1 MAIDAQVLNLIREQD
16 KRQSNYRQV
25 SRDYMR
31 DTNRSINSLD
41 SNVRYS
47 IEQTNA
53 LRSGLGD
60 ITGKILSQIKSS
72 SKETIDQATK
82 GAQGTDKA
90 LKADNATIVQKLES
104 IRGLMESQRDIV
116 RNYINGIKKTNSYE
130 DETNK
135 NLDRRKMGL
144 AGSGAAGAAGAAAA
158 ASGGDS
164 SSSSSWW
171 KNPLIWGAA
180 LAGEPIF
187 RAINAVRGAN
197 ALNTRFRGPQAKL
210 NQAQRTFDKNQ
221 KKLDKENAR
230 RGNAHKNV
238 NKNQQALNE
247 KRARSNRSQAKLNQS
262 RARLDSL
269 TKTADQSKD
278 AADAARVARQQAIV
292 NQRAA
297 AAAADAKKTSNA
309 AKALKKSEDALK
321 ASQKTTQLAKAA
333 LGQSDEVLKAA
344 TTAASKSAAQGGRLA
359 TVLGAGKAVGKGL
372 GAAAGVVGLGMEVY
386 EAGKILTMDP
396 EERKAMLAAEQEE
409 FMKKGQLNRLWYSF
423 TNQSKTIAM
432 ATQEA
437 ANAYNVAKD
446 IPALWAAEKEKQ
458 KVLNDKLAAK
468 AAENTVEARQQK
480 LDEMGQLAE
489 LNFAD
494 FESSGALQ
502 SFLSS
507 AEGRK
512 YFEQVALEKG
522 ISKKDARAE
531 IMEQYNS
538 FAAEEQAQQEKMQ
551 EVIQP
556 GGSLE
561 GAIEKNTQIFET
573 LAEDLRVFLAN
584 ASNNVVMSSSTNI
597 TTPGVDY
604 GDRQRQMIAG

>member
-144 AGSGAAGAAGAAAA
+144 AAGGAAGANIARESASAGDSKSADGGYWPLVVGAA
-158 ASGGDS
+158 
-164 SSSSSWW
+164 
-171 KNPLIWGAA
+171 I
-180 LAGEPIF
+180 AGEPIL
-187 RAINAVRGAN
+187 RTINFAKN
-197 ALNTRFRGPQAKL
+197 LTRSISNRFFSNEAK
-210 NQAQRTFDKNQ
+210 QRSAQKDFDRNQ
-221 KKLDKENAR
+221 KRLDKENAR

-247 KRARSNRSQAKLNQS
+247 RTARSNRSQTKLNQS
-262 RARLDSL
+262 RARLESL

-297 AAAADAKKTSNA
+297 AAAADAKKTSDA
-309 AKALKKSEDALK
+309 AKALKKSEDALR
-321 ASQKTTQLAKAA
+321 ASQNTTRLAKTA
-333 LGQSDEVLKAA
+333 LSQSDEVLKTTNAA
-344 TTAASKSAAQGGRLA
+344 LAKSGSGVTKFATAGKVLRGTGKA
-359 TVLGAGKAVGKGL
+359 LGAT
-372 GAAAGVVGLGMEVY
+372 AGVVGVGMELY
-386 EAGKILTMDP
+386 EAGKILAMDP
-396 EERKAMLAAEQEE
+396 KERRAMLEAESQDLQS
-409 FMKKGQLNRLWYSF
+409 KSALNRAWYGF
-423 TNQSKTIAM
+423 TNQSKTLAI
-432 ATQEA
+432 ATQESFDLLSSA
-437 ANAYNVAKD
+437 AGTVANEYAAY
-446 IPALWAAEKEKQ
+446 EKQ
-458 KVLNDKLAAK
+458 QVLNEKLAAK
-468 AAENTVEARQQK
+468 AAENTVEARQKK
-480 LDEMGQLAE
+480 LDEMGELAG

-494 FESSGALQ
+494 FESSRDLQ
-502 SFLSS
+502 SFLSTP
-507 AEGRK
+507 EGRK
-512 YFEQVALEKG
+512 YFEQIALEKG

-531 IMEQYNS
+531 LMEQYNS
-538 FAAEEQAQQEKMQ
+538 FAEEEQAQQEKMQ
-551 EVIQP
+551 EVVQP
-556 GGSLE
+556 GGTLE
-561 GAIEKNTQIFET
+561 GAIERNTQTFET
-573 LAEDLRVFLAN
+573 LAEDLREFLAN
-584 ASNNVVMSSSTNI
+584 ASGNVVMSSSTNI
-597 TTPGVDY
+597 TTPGADY